1 MQEVAVII
9 VNYKTS
15 HLIRG
20 LINSILEDEIHVSIF
35 ILDNGSTQ
43 ESFDKLHEIK
53 DDRFVILRSVTNLGF
68 AGGTNYLLN
77 YISNHYN
84 HINLIFLLNPDA
96 LCTPNIISGLLNIL
110 NKNPN
115 AACVSP
121 QIINENGK
129 PGYSGGKINYKM
141 GVVVTSSDNYEN
153 PAVDSFEV
161 DVFSGCAVLMH
172 LKRLKEVGLFNESLF
187 MYFDEADVSI
197 KFRDLG
203 YKVLFA
209 PKLKILHDHSYTTRN
224 HSFIKTYY
232 MSRNRFKVFSK
243 TMTLYHKFYF
253 IFHEFGYHLKYQR
266 IKNAFYHL
274 KGIYHYYIG
283 RMGNGFTNSK

>member
-1 MQEVAVII
+1 MQKVAVVI

-15 HLIRG
+15 DLIQG
-20 LINSILEDEIHVSIF
+20 LINSISEDEIKVSIF

-43 ESFDKLHEIK
+43 ESFEKLLEIK
-53 DDRFVILRSVTNLGF
+53 DDRIVILRSAANLGF

-77 YISNHYN
+77 YISKHYN
-84 HINLIFLLNPDA
+84 HIDLIFLLNPDA
-96 LCTPNIISGLLNIL
+96 LCTPNVILGLLDII
-110 NKNPN
+110 NKNPDS
-115 AACVSP
+115 ACVSP
-121 QIINENGK
+121 EIINENGE
-129 PGYSGGKINYKM
+129 PGYSGGKINYKK
-141 GVVVTSSDNYEN
+141 GVVITSSDKFEN
-153 PAVDSFEV
+153 LEVDSFEV
-161 DVFSGCAVLMH
+161 DVFSGCAVLMQ

-243 TMTLYHKFYF
+243 TMTLYNKVYF
-253 IFHEFGYHLKYQR
+253 IFHEFAYHLKYQR